1 MSAIDLQL
9 ERTGSSGPIT
19 AYLISPGGA
28 QAFSSELPDRLGKAY
43 QLWRDRFLAHHDPAR
58 QEPPADVVRTYG
70 LRLDR
75 ELADWLQQHEWDPL
89 NRALAQWP
97 GLALRIRCQ
106 SGPTLLEQLPW
117 EGLPFKRPI
126 LRLGGDAAPETCPP
140 LRSRQPRILLVVGA
154 ENDLDLSAEI
164 ALLQALH
171 QRGRIALRV
180 LRGGEA
186 SLTALQGALPDPAG
200 WDGLIVLGHSEA
212 DPDGGGRLHL
222 GDGSWLVASA
232 VRQELQQTAA
242 RGLPL
247 VLLNSCSGSDL
258 ARSCTAAGIPWA
270 LCFREPVPTAAAGLA
285 FSSLLAAMESGQ
297 GLSQAVAT
305 ARRQLEQHG
314 PADSHRLLSVFC
326 TGGAT
331 DVQLPLRRRQQ
342 FRRRLASSRRSQ
354 AITAGLALLLGAAG
368 ELEPSNPLSTFLLD
382 RRLYV
387 QRLWR
392 DFTSQGGPSGPSL
405 PVLLLDARRMPE
417 ALGVTPTPG
426 RVTRAALA
434 RILERIPPERVP
446 KVALDVVLD
455 EPAPA
460 TENLAAVIR
469 DQARPSV
476 LAGYF
481 GAESDA
487 PGAGDRSRPLPQL
500 IEAGLKARN
509 LTVGTVAGGGSLKP
523 VPLQLRAPITAAN
536 FAGALSSSS
545 MPLLPVEAVIDWS
558 IDWSSLLRQ
567 ITVADLA
574 SLQVPALL
582 VGTDGQIDRDQS
594 DRFQAPGAV
603 REALPAWGGTEGV
616 MPGSLVQAVLA
627 QSLSLGHWLTPGSLT
642 ACTALAAGGGV
653 LLAAAQPS
661 RQRRLLL
668 IGAIGLLAV
677 PLGLQLAVG
686 QRILVPLMLPLAAL
700 ASTTLLRSD

>member
-58 QEPPADVVRTYG
+58 HEPPADVVRTYG

-75 ELADWLQQHEWDPL
+75 ELADWLQQREWDPL

-97 GLALRIRCQ
+97 GLPLRIRCQ
-106 SGPTLLEQLPW
+106 GGPTLLELLPW
-117 EGLPFKRPI
+117 EGLPLQRPI
-126 LRLGGDAAPETCPP
+126 WRLGGDAATQPSPP

-180 LRGGEA
+180 LRGAEA
-186 SLTALQGALPDPAG
+186 TLTALQAALPDPLG
-200 WDGLIVLGHSEA
+200 WDGLIFLGHSEA

-222 GDGSWLVASA
+222 GDGSWLMASA
-232 VRQELQQTAA
+232 LRQELQQAAA

-285 FSSLLAAMESGQ
+285 FSSLLAAMESGE
-297 GLSQAVAT
+297 GLAQAVAT

-326 TGGAT
+326 TGGAI

-342 FRRRLASSRRSQ
+342 FCRRLASSRRSQ
-354 AITAGLALLLGAAG
+354 AIAAGLALLLGAVG
-368 ELEPSNPLSTFLLD
+368 EIEPSNPLSTFLLD

-392 DFTSQGGPSGPSL
+392 DLTSQGGPSGPPL
-405 PVLLLDARRMPE
+405 PVLLLDERRMPE

-426 RVTRAALA
+426 RVSRAALA
-434 RILERIPPERVP
+434 SILERLPPKRVP
-446 KVALDVVLD
+446 KLALDVVLD

-460 TENLAAVIR
+460 TEALAAVIR

-476 LAGYF
+476 FAGYF

-487 PGAGDRSRPLPQL
+487 PGAGSRSRPLPQL
-500 IEAGLKARN
+500 TEAGLEARN
-509 LTVGTVAGGGSLKP
+509 LTVGTVAGNGSLKP

-536 FAGALSSSS
+536 FAGALSSPAV
-545 MPLLPVEAVIDWS
+545 PLLPVEAVIDWS
-558 IDWSSLLRQ
+558 IDWSSLLRP
-567 ITVADLA
+567 ITVVDLA

-582 VGTDGQIDRDQS
+582 VGTDGHIDSEQS

-627 QSLSLGHWLTPGSLT
+627 QSLSLGHWLTPRSLT

-661 RQRRLLL
+661 RRRRLLM
-668 IGAIGLLAV
+668 IGTIGLLAV
-677 PLGLQLAVG
+677 PLSLQLAVG

-700 ASTTLLRSD
+700 AGTTLLRPD

>member
-9 ERTGSSGPIT
+9 ERASSTGPIT
-19 AYLISPGGA
+19 AYLISPGGP
-28 QAFSSELPDRLGKAY
+28 QAFSSELPERLGKAY
-43 QLWRDRFLAHHDPAR
+43 QLWRDRFLAHHDPGR
-58 QEPPADVVRTYG
+58 HEPPADVVRTYG
-70 LRLDR
+70 LRLEK
-75 ELADWLQQHEWDPL
+75 ELTDWLQQREWDPL
-89 NRALAQWP
+89 NRALAQQP
-97 GLALRIRCQ
+97 GLPLRIRCQ
-106 SGPTLLEQLPW
+106 GGFSLLERLPW
-117 EGLPFKRPI
+117 ESLPLQRPI
-126 LRLGGDAAPETCPP
+126 WRLGGDAGPTPP
-140 LRSRQPRILLVVGA
+140 PPMRSRQPRILLVVGA

-164 ALLQALH
+164 ALLQSMH
-171 QRGRIALRV
+171 QRGHIALRI
-180 LRGGEA
+180 LRGANA
-186 SLTALQGALPDPAG
+186 SLTALQAALPDPAG
-200 WDGLIVLGHSEA
+200 WDGLIFLGHSDA

-232 VRQELQQTAA
+232 LRQELQQAAA
-242 RGLPL
+242 RGLTL

-331 DVQLPLRRRQQ
+331 DVHLPLRRRQQ
-342 FRRRLASSRRSQ
+342 FRRRLATSRRSQ

-392 DFTSQGGPSGPSL
+392 DFTSQGGPSGPPL
-405 PVLLLDARRMPE
+405 PVLLLDERRMPE

-426 RVTRAALA
+426 RVSRAALA
-434 RILERIPPERVP
+434 RILERIPSSRVP

-455 EPAPA
+455 EPAAA
-460 TENLAAVIR
+460 TEALAAVIR

-476 LAGYF
+476 FAGYF

-487 PGAGDRSRPLPQL
+487 PGAGARSRPLPQL
-500 IEAGLKARN
+500 TEAGLEARN

-523 VPLQLRAPITAAN
+523 VPLQLRAPITGAN
-536 FAGALSSSS
+536 FAGALSTAAV
-545 MPLLPVEAVIDWS
+545 PLLPVEAV

-582 VGTDGQIDRDQS
+582 VGTDGHIDRDQS

-627 QSLSLGHWLTPGSLT
+627 QSLSLGHWLTPRSLT

-661 RQRRLLL
+661 RQRRLLV

-677 PLGLQLAVG
+677 PLSLQLAVG
-686 QRILVPLMLPLAAL
+686 QRILVPLLLPLAAL
-700 ASTTLLRSD
+700 ASTTLLRPE